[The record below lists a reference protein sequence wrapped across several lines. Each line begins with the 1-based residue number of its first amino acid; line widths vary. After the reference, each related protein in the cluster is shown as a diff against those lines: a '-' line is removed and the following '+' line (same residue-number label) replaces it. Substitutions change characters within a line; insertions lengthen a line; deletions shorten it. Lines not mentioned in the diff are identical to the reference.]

1 MEAAACNMHAE
12 GSQYQTSRRSD
23 RNGQPDRQAAA
34 VQKPKADQDI
44 EKCPQQN

>member
-12 GSQYQTSRRSD
+12 GSQYQTRRRSD